1 VLNKQ
6 AAFGSLS
13 KRRFDEKF
21 SREFFIISVILHD
34 ETAFL

>member
-1 VLNKQ
+1 MLNKKT
-6 AAFGSLS
+6 AFGSLS

-21 SREFFIISVILHD
+21 SREFFIISVVLHD